1 MLNYERDLSNT
12 INRKVNRMKCYDSLY
27 FSSNEKFSSLFSG
40 FDFKDKDV
48 FSIVGSGDQA
58 LYFYNQGA
66 RQVDLYDI
74 NIVSIYYY
82 YLRLWC
88 IKYLGDLYPMISI
101 SYINNVISKVKPSD
115 SNEEN
120 AYNYWKKLIN
130 YYEYDYELQSLFF
143 FGSSSLPL
151 YQRIYDVYKLNGI
164 ISSKCINYAPIDIT
178 KPVNICEK
186 YDIIFVSNLSEYI
199 TNTKSFNTYSDNLDN
214 LLKNDGVVIGSN
226 IMYPGPSIIENK
238 VLSKK
243 FDYHNINRG
252 YYYTKKG

>member
-27 FSSNEKFSSLFSG
+27 FSSNENFNNLFSS

-88 IKYLGDLYPMISI
+88 IKYL
-101 SYINNVISKVKPSD
+101 
-115 SNEEN
+115 
-120 AYNYWKKLIN
+120 
-130 YYEYDYELQSLFF
+130 
-143 FGSSSLPL
+143 
-151 YQRIYDVYKLNGI
+151 
-164 ISSKCINYAPIDIT
+164 
-178 KPVNICEK
+178 
-186 YDIIFVSNLSEYI
+186 
-199 TNTKSFNTYSDNLDN
+199 
-214 LLKNDGVVIGSN
+214 
-226 IMYPGPSIIENK
+226 
-238 VLSKK
+238 
-243 FDYHNINRG
+243 
-252 YYYTKKG
+252 